1 MLVTLIKARQA
12 HTKTKLMEQITYRKK
27 LIDDM
32 TTEVNINQG
41 AKERIINEYSVFYS
55 VKYFDDEGSQN
66 HLIF

>member
-27 LIDDM
+27 LIDGM
-32 TTEVNINQG
+32 TTEVNIKKG